1 MIRVVLE
8 RPDQP
13 PLLMVFSQPVVVVG
27 RGETD
32 GAEPVDWQ
40 LSYPDVSRRHCR
52 ISCAGGRRFVE
63 GLSER
68 SPTYV
73 NGRKTQGMTAIEEGD
88 EIRFGYCVVRVCEDV
103 VGSREAEKPGPVAAV
118 PKVKQGPRA
127 EAPGPAAPPIVR
139 LPASAPVSAS
149 VVTPSR
155 APQVALADAAM
166 GEDVS
171 ILVERARHWDLRGR
185 PAALLLSGPM
195 LQRGRTWLRVG
206 PELGDV
212 GGLVRL
218 FVERSAQARRSW
230 LRRVGLAASVTLTT
244 ALTGS
249 AVAQAW
255 LPELRIP
262 DGALRVLPPSPQC
275 NQDVRERADA
285 LTAAALQQGD
295 DAAALLLTSRALQ
308 EARGGGCRNVA
319 TAEPTLRELLAKRHS
334 RLLDRHDEKIDDAV
348 VRQDGSHVAAAAG
361 GRVKIWDVEGQRP
374 AVPLDYARDAQV
386 LAWSGDDRWLAIG
399 ARTGEVAVWD
409 VGDPTQAA
417 LRRELTAHRRP
428 IEALAFSPEGGMLA
442 SADAGELRLWD
453 MGGEALGEGRGA
465 FKDLAGPTTRL
476 QFNEA
481 ASRLFG
487 LSGGKV
493 RIWPIAPSGPAVRLG
508 KPTLLPADGSIVA
521 MAVDQEGT
529 QIVTGDTRGVVLVWR
544 LRGNTWTSSAGTT
557 HAGAIVAIRLRP
569 RQDGFVSLA
578 SDRTLSLVDLAAAR
592 RQHSRPPA
600 YHLGPLQAVPR
611 HLAVDPS
618 GRRALTIDDAGVAEL
633 WNLEARETKSTRF
646 AEQPRKVNVVTATS
660 DQSVVVAGEFDGSL
674 RVWNLLL
681 EGGSSGAHLLGE
693 HSVSEHPG
701 KIPTLALSRE
711 GTMLAS
717 TSDGKQI
724 QVWSLNGDAVP
735 SLFALPQGRRSV
747 ETIAVSADGRWV
759 AGASGNLIY
768 VWDLEKRDQGDALP
782 VELVGHADE
791 VMHLAFSVDGDW
803 LVSAGLHGAVHSWRM
818 SAAGP
823 ELDAKHTVARPP
835 KVLALAV
842 SREHV
847 AVGTGG
853 GDGTRGEVFTWPLG
867 ELGKRDEDA
876 VWDHAKAVQ
885 RLAFDATGEYL
896 ASGSSDG
903 GVKFGK
909 LGDEGFGDVRQ
920 YSHGLAVSALAL
932 AALPGRGVMLA
943 SGSDDGEVLSFTR
956 VDQRDVPQR
965 TVVKRKGRITGLA
978 FGSDPGLLFVA
989 GDEGAALLQMAGD
1002 AERQIPLSGHK
1013 GSIAATY
1020 ADVVGRVVVTVGA
1033 DQTVRVWPLEVSALQ
1048 HLVCAHVGRNL
1059 RPEELP
1065 AGFQPTVES
1074 QCPAR

>member
-13 PLLMVFSQPVVVVG
+13 PSLMVFSQPVVVVG

-32 GAEPVDWQ
+32 GPEPVDWQ

-52 ISCAGGRRFVE
+52 LSCAGGRRFVE

-73 NGRKTQGMTAIEEGD
+73 NGRKTQGMTAIAEGD
-88 EIRFGYCVVRVCEDV
+88 EIRFGYCVIRVCEDV
-103 VGSREAEKPGPVAAV
+103 AESREAEKPGPVAVAT
-118 PKVKQGPRA
+118 VKQPPRA
-127 EAPGPAAPPIVR
+127 EVPAPAAPPIVR
-139 LPASAPVSAS
+139 LPATAPVQASAA
-149 VVTPSR
+149 TASR
-155 APQVALADAAM
+155 APRAVMADAAM

-206 PELGDV
+206 PELGDA

-230 LRRVGLAASVTLTT
+230 LRRVGLAAGVTLTT
-244 ALTGS
+244 AFTGS

-255 LPELRIP
+255 LPELLVP
-262 DGALRVLPPSPQC
+262 DALAPPPPASPHC
-275 NQDVRERADA
+275 NEDVRERADT

-295 DAAALLLTSRALQ
+295 DTVALLLTSRALQ

-348 VRQDGSHVAAAAG
+348 VRRDGSHVAAAAG

-399 ARTGEVAVWD
+399 TRTGEVAVWD
-409 VGDPTQAA
+409 VDDPTQAA
-417 LRRELTAHRRP
+417 LRKELTAHRRP

-453 MGGEALGEGRGA
+453 MGGEALGEARGA
-465 FKDLAGPTTRL
+465 FKDLTGPTTRL

-508 KPTLLPADGSIVA
+508 KPALLPADGAIVA

-544 LRGNTWTSSAGTT
+544 LRGNTWISSAGTT

-578 SDRTLSLVDLAAAR
+578 SDRTLSLVDLGAAR

-646 AEQPRKVNVVTATS
+646 AEQPRKVNVVTAPS

-693 HSVSEHPG
+693 HALSEHPG
-701 KIPTLALSRE
+701 KVPTLALSRE
-711 GTMLAS
+711 GTTLAS

-735 SLFALPQGRRSV
+735 SLFAQRPVQRPV

-759 AGASGNLIY
+759 AGAAGNLIF
-768 VWDLEKRDQGDALP
+768 VWDLERRGRGDALP
-782 VELVGHADE
+782 AELVGHADE
-791 VMHLAFSVDGDW
+791 VMHLAFSVGGDW
-803 LVSAGLHGAVHSWRM
+803 LVSAGLRGAVRSWRM
-818 SAAGP
+818 TAAGP
-823 ELDAKHTVARPP
+823 ELDAKHTVERPP

-853 GDGTRGEVFTWPLG
+853 SDGTRGEVFTWPLG
-867 ELGKRDEDA
+867 ELGKRDEMA
-876 VWDHAKAVQ
+876 VWDHANAVQ

-896 ASGSSDG
+896 ASGSRDG
-903 GVKFGK
+903 GVRIGK
-909 LGDEGFGDVRQ
+909 LSDEGFGDATQ
-920 YSHGLAVSALAL
+920 YSHGQSVSALAF

-943 SGSDDGEVLSFTR
+943 SGSDDGMVFSVTR
-956 VDQRDVPQR
+956 ADKRDVPQR
-965 TVVKRKGRITGLA
+965 TLVKREGRITGLA

-989 GDEGAALLQMAGD
+989 GDEGAVLLQMDGD
-1002 AERQIPLSGHK
+1002 AERTIPLSGHR
-1013 GSIAATY
+1013 GSIASIHS
-1020 ADVVGRVVVTVGA
+1020 DVVGRVVVTVGA
-1033 DQTVRVWPLEVSALQ
+1033 DQTLRVWPLEVSALQ
-1048 HLVCAHVGRNL
+1048 HLVCAHAGRNV

-1065 AGFQPTVES
+1065 AGFQPSAEA